1 MPFDS
6 ILAKLYFQ
14 QKIND
19 KIFDGNYSQQ
29 LPFLKMSDS
38 IYHTSNPIYEISHI
52 SNETIIKSFNLDMF
66 IDLDG
71 DMTHHKTITNNRSG
85 RYKQHKV
92 DFEVIFTKQI
102 VYYICADY
110 EIIQQLL
117 SKLNY
122 IGKKVSIGWGKI
134 KSIDIEEIDE
144 DLSLYMDKIP
154 NRHLPNT
161 KKYQA
166 KNMKKVFIPLTPPYW
181 KTTDDIALVYC
192 E

>member
-29 LPFLKMSDS
+29 LPFLKMSYG

-71 DMTHHKTITNNRSG
+71 DMIRHKTITNNRSG
-85 RYKQHKV
+85 KYKQHKV

-102 VYYICADY
+102 SYYICASFE
-110 EIIQQLL
+110 EIEQLL

-144 DLSLYMDKIP
+144 DLSLYMNNIP
-154 NRHLPNT
+154 NRHLPDI
-161 KKYQA
+161 KKYQS
-166 KNMKKVFIPLTPPYW
+166 KNMKKVFMPLTPPYW
-181 KTTDDIALVYC
+181 KTTDNIALVYC